1 MRITV
6 GHIDKIEGH
15 LDFEA
20 ELLDGNIKAAFLD
33 VLEGARMIEGIV
45 RGRHY
50 EDIPIITSR
59 ICGVCPVVHN
69 LASIK
74 ALEMALGVKADKI
87 VTIFRRLMLLGE
99 MIQSHMLHV
108 FLLSAPDF
116 LGSTNDFD
124 VVKKFPREA
133 EAAFFVRD
141 FGTKIMRA
149 VGGRAVHPIASE
161 VGGFKVLPE
170 KRELLEIMAEADKAL
185 NAALIVHK
193 LIVKIKF
200 PKLNV
205 NLRPVSLSNSG
216 EYEYYDGDIISGQGL
231 RLSLPKFYSTIE
243 ELQKPKSPV
252 KETEIYK
259 RHYLVGALARILNQD
274 DFLHD
279 TAAKAAAKLPAEKI
293 KTNPFYNLP
302 AQSIEIL
309 HFIEEAKK
317 IIKQLLAFN
326 IPREL
331 RQKVELHAGEGIGVV
346 EAPRGTLVHYYKL
359 DKSGRVI
366 DSNIITPTAQFLND
380 LEHSLAAYLPQIKN
394 LPEAARAQKIK
405 SLVRAYDPCI
415 SCATH

>member
-1 MRITV
+1 MKILIN
-6 GHIDKIEGH
+6 HIDKIEGH
-15 LDFEA
+15 LGFEA
-20 ELLDGNIKAAFLD
+20 ELFDGNIKAAFLD

-45 RGRHY
+45 RGRYY

-74 ALEMALGVKADKI
+74 AIEMALGIKTDKI
-87 VTIFRRLMLLGE
+87 VTLFRELMLLGE

-116 LGSTNDFD
+116 LGNTNDFD
-124 VVKKFPREA
+124 IIKKFPREA
-133 EAAFFVRD
+133 EAAFFVRG
-141 FGTKIMRA
+141 FGTKIMKA

-161 VGGFKVLPE
+161 VGGFKILPE
-170 KRELLEIMAEADKAL
+170 RRELEEILAEADKVMA
-185 NAALIVHK
+185 AALTVHK
-193 LIVKIKF
+193 LISKIKF

-231 RLSLPKFYSTIE
+231 RLSLPKFYGAIK

-259 RHYLVGALARILNQD
+259 RHYLVGALARILNQG
-274 DFLHD
+274 DFLND

-317 IIKQLLAFN
+317 IIKQLLALN
-326 IPREL
+326 IPRES
-331 RQKVELHAGEGIGVV
+331 RQKIVLRAGEGVGAV
-346 EAPRGTLVHYYKL
+346 EAPRGILLHYYKL
-359 DKSGRVI
+359 DATGRVT

-380 LEHSLAAYLPQIKN
+380 LEHSLAIYLPQVKN
-394 LPEAARAQKIK
+394 LPEAERAQKIK